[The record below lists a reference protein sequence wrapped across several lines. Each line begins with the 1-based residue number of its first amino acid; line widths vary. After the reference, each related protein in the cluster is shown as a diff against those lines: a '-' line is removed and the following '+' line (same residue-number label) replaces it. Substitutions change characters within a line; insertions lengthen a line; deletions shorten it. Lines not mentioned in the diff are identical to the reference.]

1 MAKQKKKCE
10 KCSKELSFLEICK
23 HEGKI
28 YCEKCLKDIKPAG
41 KNKKDKKDKKSKS
54 KDDKTDKKSKK
65 TKRDKSKKNKNQVNK
80 KSNKK
85 IIAAILLVFSAL
97 LLVRGLNIDLKILP
111 TIQDAKEDKFIMVLM
126 EALILLILAGMF
138 YIAAKIEDGFKSNQ
152 NMLIAEIEK
161 IKNQQ
166 NELLN
171 DSMSEATIVENIALK
186 EDGEEIVKEDD
197 IMSIEEL
204 TDDEMELE
212 LLYETEEE
220 EIVIIDEDDELF

>member
-65 TKRDKSKKNKNQVNK
+65 TKGNKFKKNKNQINK

-85 IIAAILLVFSAL
+85 IIAAILLVCSAL
-97 LLVRGLNIDLKILP
+97 LVVRGLNIDLKILP

-138 YIAAKIEDGFKSNQ
+138 YIVAKIEDGFKSNQ

-171 DSMSEATIVENIALK
+171 DSMSEAKIVENIALK

-212 LLYETEEE
+212 LLDETEEE